1 MKRAVVPSVVR
12 PSVVR
17 RFVVSSSAVRPSLV
31 FLSLLFVAVMV
42 ASCGLDRDAGE
53 RFRAERELWQA
64 NWEYQRL
71 SVRPQDVT
79 ESQWTALA
87 QKYEAIAGRHPKGS
101 VAAGGGEQQTIQ
113 TVAARALFTAAQV
126 YGTLRDS
133 TRVDQIFQQMA
144 QDYGQLPTV
153 AAEVALA
160 RGRIAESRRQFTD
173 AADFYQTVVD
183 RVEPKPEAAGVAGM
197 VLELPLLVARLR
209 TQAAKGV
216 SAAMYYAP
224 VQAYYERMVRENPG
238 NMIQFASQGK
248 LAEIA
253 ADEGDWRKAT
263 RALRDLEAQLRQL
276 DSPPRDPA
284 DVRFAIAGVLNR
296 TGVSPDSVHAALASV
311 LTDYPK
317 AAILPRVL
325 QALAVNA
332 DQRDKVEEALG
343 YLDRIVTEN
352 KEAIDDGSKALLT
365 RGRILEKRD
374 RWQEALSTFR
384 TIPTQYPL
392 TEAALTAPLE
402 IAGHYARLKDKPA
415 ETTALGQAERDYRDF
430 LTKYPPGPMS
440 IFARAQLVQ
449 TLILQKN
456 LDAAV
461 TEMVALGEAMGGSPR
476 SASIFLGAA
485 QMAFTE
491 LSDTLRACTI
501 LDRVGKLYA
510 SAEVGKWA
518 STEAT
523 RLRGT
528 MSR

>member
-1 MKRAVVPSVVR
+1 MKRAAFPCVMPPSLMRR
-12 PSVVR
+12 P
-17 RFVVSSSAVRPSLV
+17 AVLLSLV
-31 FLSLLFVAVMV
+31 FVALVV
-42 ASCGLDRDAGE
+42 ASCGVDRNAGE

-71 SVRPQDVT
+71 SVRPQDVN

-101 VAAGGGEQQTIQ
+101 GPVGGGERQTTQ

-126 YGTLRDS
+126 YATLRDS
-133 TRVDQIFQQMA
+133 TRVDQIFQRMA
-144 QDYGQLPTV
+144 EDYGQLPAV

-160 RGRIAESRRQFTD
+160 RGRIAESRRQFTE

-183 RVEPKPEAAGVAGM
+183 QVEPKPDAAGVAGM
-197 VLELPLLVARLR
+197 VIELPLVVARLR
-209 TQAAKGV
+209 TQAAKGA
-216 SAAMYYAP
+216 SAAAYYAP
-224 VQAYYERMVRENPG
+224 AQAYYERMVREHPG
-238 NMIQFASQGK
+238 NMIQFASQAK

-253 ADEGDWRKAT
+253 ADGGDWKKAT
-263 RALRDLEAQLRQL
+263 QALRSLEAQLRQL

-296 TGVSPDSVHAALASV
+296 TGASPDSVHAVLASV
-311 LTDYPK
+311 LSDYPK
-317 AAILPRVL
+317 ATILPRVL

-332 DQRDKVEEALG
+332 DQRDQVEEALG
-343 YLDRIVTEN
+343 YLDRIATEN
-352 KEAIDDGSKALLT
+352 KDAIDDASKALLT

-384 TIPTQYPL
+384 AIPTQYPL

-402 IAGHYARLKDKPA
+402 IAGHYARIKDKSA
-415 ETTALGQAERDYRDF
+415 ETTALSQAERDYRDF
-430 LTKYPPGPMS
+430 LTKYPPGPVS

-456 LDAAV
+456 LDSAI
-461 TEMVALGEAMGGSPR
+461 TEMVSLGEAMAGSPR
-476 SASIFLGAA
+476 SASILLGAA
-485 QMAFTE
+485 QMAYTE

-501 LDRVGKLYA
+501 LDRVGELYK
-510 SAEVGKWA
+510 SADVGKWA
-518 STEAT
+518 SNEAT